1 MSGGLH
7 RTLFRRSNPTRR
19 RLSRWLVGRL
29 FRSTSGG
36 GQGPLPPMGVLR
48 VLVCKVSHTLG
59 NTLLLTPLMQELER
73 RFPGAE
79 VDVVTRS
86 PVAAAL
92 LEGYPRLGR
101 VMQLPAH
108 GFRHPL
114 QWLGVLRQLRRG
126 GYDLAIDADP
136 RSQTG
141 RLLVNLTHARYR
153 IGFVGSG
160 QHGGIGMPVP
170 VPADLR
176 RQSLLPVH
184 LLRQALGAASTG
196 PWPTPALRLS
206 DSERAQGRMLLS
218 GLLPDSPALRR
229 PVIGIFAN
237 ATGHK
242 LLPREW
248 WMRFLDELEALCPKH
263 DFVEIAPASGR
274 SMLGDRYPVYYSSD
288 IRRLATVLSAL
299 SAYVSADCGVM
310 HLANASAP
318 VTIGLFGGTRPE
330 EWGVVGPGARNVGLD
345 GRPPEEVATEAA
357 GLIVEALPAQG
368 SGAASNLRAEEPGHA
383 CTCPLPP

>member
-1 MSGGLH
+1 MSSGLH
-7 RTLFRRSNPTRR
+7 RTVLRGTHPTRR
-19 RLSRWLVGRL
+19 RISRWLVGRL
-29 FRSTSGG
+29 FPSRGG
-36 GQGPLPPMGVLR
+36 SAEGPLPPTGILR

-73 RFPGAE
+73 RYPGAE

-114 QWLGVLRQLRRG
+114 RWLGIIRRLKRG

-141 RLLVNLTHARYR
+141 RLLVNLADARYR
-153 IGFVGSG
+153 IGFVGPG
-160 QHGGIGMPVP
+160 QHGGIGVA
-170 VPADLR
+170 VTLPADLR
-176 RQSLLPVH
+176 RQSQLPVY
-184 LLRQALGAASTG
+184 LLRQASGAATAG

-206 DSERAQGRMLLS
+206 DSEWAQGRALLA
-218 GLLPDSPALRR
+218 GLLPDSPAPRR

-248 WMRFLDELEALCPKH
+248 WTRFLDELEARCPGH

-318 VTIGLFGGTRPE
+318 VTIGLFEGTRPE
-330 EWGVVGPGARNVGLD
+330 EWGVAGPGAWNVAVE
-345 GRPPEEVATEAA
+345 RQSPEKAASAAA
-357 GLIVEALPAQG
+357 GLIVDAGPAHQTVEAAAIQG
-368 SGAASNLRAEEPGHA
+368 
-383 CTCPLPP
+383 